1 MDLWFEKYVKR
12 KCKGK
17 CSLVRYCD
25 DYVACFEHENEAKM
39 YYEELKERLKKFNL
53 KLKETKTRIIPFGR
67 NSKSKESFDFLGFT
81 IYNSKTRQG
90 KYKVGYRTSKKKT
103 KAKKEN
109 IKKYIKERMHIG
121 AKWLIKGLNRK
132 LNGYYNYYGISF
144 NTKWMQAIYHYTVVL
159 LKKWLSRRSQRGKL
173 TWEKMKRILEYEP
186 LVKPRITYSL
196 W

>member
-1 MDLWFEKYVKR
+1 MDLWFEIYVKR

-25 DYVACFEHENEAKM
+25 DYVACFEYENEAKM
-39 YYEELKERLKKFNL
+39 YYQELKERLKKFDL
-53 KLKETKTRIIPFGR
+53 KLEETKTRIIQFGR

-90 KYKVGYRTSKKKT
+90 KYKVGYRTSSKKS

-109 IKKYIKERMHIG
+109 IKNYIKERMHIEP
-121 AKWLIKGLNRK
+121 KELIKGLNKK
-132 LNGYYNYYGISF
+132 LIGYYNYYGISF
-144 NTKWMQAIYHYTVVL
+144 NTKWMQAIYYYTVVL